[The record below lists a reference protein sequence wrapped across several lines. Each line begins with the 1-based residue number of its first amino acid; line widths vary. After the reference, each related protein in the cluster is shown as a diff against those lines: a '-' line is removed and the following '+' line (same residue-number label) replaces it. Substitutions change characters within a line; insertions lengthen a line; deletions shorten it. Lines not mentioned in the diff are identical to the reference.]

1 LRTSDFDFDLPG
13 ELIAQRPAEPRDSA
27 RLLDLRG
34 EVSDRAIADLP
45 DILEPGSLLVVNDT
59 RVIPAQLEGH
69 RGEARIGVTLHKD
82 EGDGEW
88 LAFAKNARR
97 LKLGHVIE
105 FGGDFAA
112 EVVARDGAEVRLRF
126 NRSAETF
133 RKALEEY
140 GRPPLPPY
148 IKRAESHDHDDVADY
163 QTMFAAHEGAVAAP
177 TAGLHFTPELVG
189 RLEGAGF
196 SLVSLTLHVG
206 AGTFLPVTADAV
218 SDHKMH
224 YEYGEISA
232 AVADQI
238 NTARAEN
245 RKIIAVGTTP
255 LRLLESAAEP
265 DGTLAA
271 FRDDTNLFITPGYSF
286 RIVDQLLTNFH
297 LPRSTLFMLV
307 CAFAGMDHMQRAYAH
322 AIERRYRFFSYGDA
336 TLLEREIR

>member
-112 EVVARDGAEVRLRF
+112 EVVARYGAEVRLRF

-232 AVADQI
+232 AVA
-238 NTARAEN
+238 
-245 RKIIAVGTTP
+245 
-255 LRLLESAAEP
+255 
-265 DGTLAA
+265 TLAA